1 MITRQYLRILAV
13 AGAAVWALAPGA
25 VADELSALEIVEKV
39 RDMWRGETFHA
50 VVSIEVTRQERTEV
64 QRVEVW
70 AEGEDRALVRVLE
83 PEEDAGSGYLLVGEK
98 LWYYAHEVE
107 EVVSLPGFALFEG
120 FLGSGLDLD
129 ELLRGTVAEHY
140 EVSFAEEQPAEGY
153 KVVLT
158 PLPAAPVVYG
168 KLVLTVGESFV
179 VSAVDYYDQRGKV
192 VKEARVP
199 EVFELP
205 DRMVPRVWVVEDEV
219 GERTVVTY
227 EELAVDEP
235 LPEDIFTLERL
246 KQP

>member
-1 MITRQYLRILAV
+1 M
-13 AGAAVWALAPGA
+13 VWAALLVCWPAAAG
-25 VADELSALEIVEKV
+25 EGLSAVEV
-39 RDMWRGETFHA
+39 VERARDMWRGETFHA
-50 VVSIEVTRQERTEV
+50 VVAVEVTRQERTEV

-140 EVSFAEEQPAEGY
+140 EVSFADEQPAEGY

-168 KLVLTVGESFV
+168 KLVLTVGEGFV
-179 VSAVDYYDQRGKV
+179 VSAVDYYDQRGNV

-205 DRMVPRVWVVEDEV
+205 DRMVPRVWVVEEET
-219 GERTVVTY
+219 GERTRVTY
-227 EELAVDEP
+227 EALAVDEP